1 MPSTSAAQ
9 APTNPQFVS
18 GKWSPSTSEETL
30 DVFNPATGEVISRT
44 PLAKVEEVD
53 AAVAAAKAAFPSWR
67 KVPPPERA
75 RYLFRY
81 RDLLVRYSDDIA
93 RITSREHG
101 KTVADAKGSLQR
113 GIEVVEFACGI
124 PTLMMGE
131 CLEDVSAGID
141 TRSIRQPLGVCVG
154 VTPFNFPVMIPLWMF
169 PLALACGNTFVL
181 KPSEKVP
188 QSAIRLVELLH
199 EAGIPEG
206 VINVVHGAT
215 PQVEQLIDHP
225 DVRAVSIVG
234 SSEAAAAVYARAAA
248 QGKRVQALGGAKNH
262 LVVMPDADLD
272 LATEAIIASAFGS
285 TGQRCMAG
293 SVVDAVGSVGDELVE
308 RLRRRAASLRLGP
321 GDDETTEMG
330 PLVNRAQ
337 RDRAAGYID
346 LGLEEGA
353 KLVLDGRKEIARE
366 GFFLG
371 PTLLDEVKPGSRVSR
386 DEIFG
391 PVLSVIRPKN
401 LDEALELVN
410 ASPKG
415 NGAVIF
421 TRDAGTIRRFCMEA
435 EAGMIGVNVGVPAPM
450 AFFPFAGWKGSFFGD
465 LHTTG
470 KDGVRFYT
478 EQKVIT
484 SRV

>member
-1 MPSTSAAQ
+1 MTSSPEAQ
-9 APTNPQFVS
+9 APTNPQYVS
-18 GKWSPSTSEETL
+18 GRWSPSAADESLE
-30 DVFNPATGEVISRT
+30 VFNPATGEVISKT
-44 PLAKVEEVD
+44 PLARTEEVD

-67 KVPPPERA
+67 EVPPPERA

-81 RDLLVRYSDDIA
+81 RDLLERHSDEIA
-93 RITSREHG
+93 RIVSREHG

-113 GIEVVEFACGI
+113 GIETVEFACGI

-131 CLEDVSAGID
+131 CLPNAASGID
-141 TRSIRQPLGVCVG
+141 IQSMRQPLGVCLG

-169 PLALACGNTFVL
+169 PLAIACGNTFVL

-188 QSAIRLVELLH
+188 QSASRLVELLH
-199 EAGIPEG
+199 DTGIPEG
-206 VINVVHGAT
+206 VMNLVHGARD
-215 PQVEQLIDHP
+215 QVEQLIDHP
-225 DVRAVSIVG
+225 DVRVVSLVG

-262 LVVMPDADLD
+262 LVVMPDAELD
-272 LATEAIIASAFGS
+272 SATEAIIQSAFGS

-308 RLRRRAASLRLGP
+308 RIRDRASAIQLGS
-321 GDDETTEMG
+321 GDDEATEMG

-346 LGLEEGA
+346 IGEKEGA
-353 KLVLDGRKEIARE
+353 KVVLDGRSAMERD

-371 PTLLDEVKPGSRVSR
+371 PTILDEVPAGSQVSR

-391 PVLSVIRPKN
+391 PVLSVIRPQT
-401 LDEALELVN
+401 LDQALEVVN

-421 TRDAGTIRRFCMEA
+421 SQDAGAIRKFCMEV

-450 AFFPFAGWKGSFFGD
+450 AYFPFAGWKGSFFGD

>member
-1 MPSTSAAQ
+1 MTVTSETQ
-9 APTNPQFVS
+9 APTNPLYVS
-18 GKWSPSTSEETL
+18 GQWTPSAADEAL
-30 DVFNPATGEVISRT
+30 DVFNPATGQVISRT
-44 PLAKVEEVD
+44 PLARPDEVD

-67 KVPPPERA
+67 RVPPPERA

-81 RDLLVRYSDDIA
+81 RDLLVKHSDEIA
-93 RITSREHG
+93 RIASREHG

-131 CLEDVSAGID
+131 CLEDVAAGID
-141 TRSIRQPLGVCVG
+141 TRSIRQPLGVCLG

-188 QSAIRLVELLH
+188 QSSIRLVELLH
-199 EAGIPEG
+199 DTGIPEG
-206 VINVVHGAT
+206 VLNVVHGAAA
-215 PQVEQLIDHP
+215 QVEQLIDHP
-225 DVRAVSIVG
+225 DVRVISIVG

-248 QGKRVQALGGAKNH
+248 RGKRVQALGGAKNH

-272 LATEAIIASAFGS
+272 MATEAIIQSAYGS

-308 RLRRRAASLRLGP
+308 RIRARAAALRLGP
-321 GDDETTEMG
+321 GDDEATEMG

-337 RDRAAGYID
+337 RDRAASYID
-346 LGLEEGA
+346 LGVEEGA
-353 KLVLDGRKEIARE
+353 KVVLDGRSELERD

-391 PVLSVIRPKN
+391 PVLSVIRPKD

-421 TRDAGTIRRFCMEA
+421 SRDAGAIRRFCMEV
-435 EAGMIGVNVGVPAPM
+435 EAGMVGVNVGVPAPM

-465 LHTTG
+465 LHATG

-478 EQKVIT
+478 ESKVIT

>member
-1 MPSTSAAQ
+1 MTV
-9 APTNPQFVS
+9 APETNPQYVS
-18 GKWSPSTSEETL
+18 GKWSPSASEQTL
-30 DVFNPATGEVISRT
+30 DVFNPATGEVISKT
-44 PLAKVEEVD
+44 PLARTEEVD
-53 AAVAAAKAAFPSWR
+53 AAVDAAKAAFPAWR

-81 RDLLVRYSDDIA
+81 RDLLDRYSDDIA
-93 RITSREHG
+93 RIVSREHG

-113 GIEVVEFACGI
+113 GIETVEFACGI

-131 CLEDVSAGID
+131 CLQDISPGID
-141 TRSIRQPLGVCVG
+141 THSIRQPLGVCLG
-154 VTPFNFPVMIPLWMF
+154 ATPFNFPVMIPLWMF

-188 QSAIRLVELLH
+188 QSATRLVELLH
-199 EAGIPEG
+199 DTGIPEG
-206 VINVVHGAT
+206 VMNLVHGAAS
-215 PQVEQLIDHP
+215 QVEQLIDHP
-225 DVRAVSIVG
+225 DVRVVSIVG

-248 QGKRVQALGGAKNH
+248 LGKRVQALGGAKNH

-272 LATEAIIASAFGS
+272 MATEAIIASAFGS

-293 SVVDAVGSVGDELVE
+293 SVVDAVGPVGDEIVE
-308 RLRRRAASLRLGP
+308 RIRKRAEALRLGS
-321 GDDETTEMG
+321 GDDEATEMG
-330 PLVNRAQ
+330 PLVNKAQ

-346 LGLEEGA
+346 LGQQEGA
-353 KLVLDGRKEIARE
+353 KVVLDGRSAMERD

-371 PTLLDEVKPGSRVSR
+371 PTILDEVPPGSQVSR

-391 PVLSVIRPKN
+391 PVLSVIRPET

-421 TRDAGTIRRFCMEA
+421 SRDAGAIRKFCMEV

-465 LHTTG
+465 LHATG

-478 EQKVIT
+478 ESKVIT

>member
-1 MPSTSAAQ
+1 MTATPETQ
-9 APTNPQFVS
+9 APSNPLYVS
-18 GKWSPSTSEETL
+18 GRWTTSSAGESL

-44 PLAKVEEVD
+44 PLARPDEVE

-81 RDLLVRYSDDIA
+81 RDLLVQHSDEIA
-93 RITSREHG
+93 RIVSREHG

-131 CLEDVSAGID
+131 CLEDVAAGID

-154 VTPFNFPVMIPLWMF
+154 ITPFNFPVMIPLWMF
-169 PLALACGNTFVL
+169 PLAIACGNTFVL

-188 QSAIRLVELLH
+188 QSSIRLVELLH
-199 EAGIPEG
+199 DTGLPEG
-206 VINVVHGAT
+206 VLNVVHGAQ

-225 DVRAVSIVG
+225 DVRVVSIVG

-248 QGKRVQALGGAKNH
+248 RGKRVQALGGAKNH

-272 LATEAIIASAFGS
+272 LATEAIVASAYGS

-293 SVVDAVGSVGDELVE
+293 SVVDAVGAVGDELVE
-308 RLRRRAASLRLGP
+308 RIRERAAALRLGP
-321 GDDETTEMG
+321 GDDEATEMG

-337 RDRAAGYID
+337 RDRAAGYIE
-346 LGLEEGA
+346 LGVEEGA
-353 KLVLDGRKEIARE
+353 KVVLDGRSELGRD

-371 PTLLDEVKPGSRVSR
+371 PTLLDEVAPEGRVAR
-386 DEIFG
+386 EEIFG
-391 PVLSVIRPKN
+391 PVLSVIRPKD
-401 LDEALELVN
+401 LDEALALVN

-421 TRDAGTIRRFCMEA
+421 SRDAGTIRRFCMEV

-465 LHTTG
+465 LHATG

-478 EQKVIT
+478 ESKVIT

>member
-1 MPSTSAAQ
+1 MTVTPDSQASTC
-9 APTNPQFVS
+9 PLFVS
-18 GKWSPSTSEETL
+18 GQWSPSDSDELL
-30 DVFNPATGEVISRT
+30 DVFNPATGEVISQT
-44 PLAKVEEVD
+44 PLARTEEVD
-53 AAVAAAKAAFPSWR
+53 AAVAAAKAAFPSWSQ
-67 KVPPPERA
+67 VPPPERA

-81 RDLLVRYSDDIA
+81 RELLVRHADDIA
-93 RITSREHG
+93 RTVSREHG
-101 KTVADAKGSLQR
+101 KTVDDARGSLQR
-113 GIEVVEFACGI
+113 GIETVEFACGI

-131 CLEDVSAGID
+131 CLENVSTGVD
-141 TRSIRQPLGVCVG
+141 TRSIRQPLGVCLG

-188 QSAIRLVELLH
+188 QSASRLVELLH
-199 EAGIPEG
+199 ETGIPEG
-206 VINVVHGAT
+206 VINLVHGAAS
-215 PQVEQLIDHP
+215 QVEQLIDHP
-225 DVRAVSIVG
+225 DVRVVSIVG
-234 SSEAAAAVYARAAA
+234 SSEAAAAVYQRAAA
-248 QGKRVQALGGAKNH
+248 RGKRVQALGGAKNH

-272 LATEAIIASAFGS
+272 QATEAIIASAFGS

-308 RLRRRAASLRLGP
+308 RIRERAAALRLGP
-321 GDDETTEMG
+321 GEDEATEMG

-337 RDRAAGYID
+337 RDRAAGYVE
-346 LGLEEGA
+346 LGVEEGA
-353 KLVLDGRKEIARE
+353 KVVLDGRPELERD

-371 PTLLDEVKPGSRVSR
+371 PTILDEVPPGSRVSR

-391 PVLSVIRPKN
+391 PVLSVIRPKD

-421 TRDAGTIRRFCMEA
+421 TRDAGTARRFCMEV

-465 LHTTG
+465 LHATG